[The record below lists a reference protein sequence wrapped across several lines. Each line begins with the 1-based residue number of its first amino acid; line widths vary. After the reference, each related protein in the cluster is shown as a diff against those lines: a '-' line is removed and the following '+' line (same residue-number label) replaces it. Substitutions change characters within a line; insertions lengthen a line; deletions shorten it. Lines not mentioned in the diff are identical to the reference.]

1 MTIFAYGDHAVS
13 DELAGVHGS
22 VWSAL
27 AAPGTW
33 WTAAERVELAAQVR
47 RARSHRADPPWQRPK
62 PEAIEAALPSAARE
76 AVWTL
81 ALDAHKI
88 DRVWAERMIAEL
100 GDAPYVELIAVSACV
115 TAIDV
120 FAEALGVPHE
130 PLPAAQSGEPTR
142 ERPEDVADDGAF
154 VPMTVP
160 WVGPNV
166 ARALSLVP
174 AANHTFRQLVFAM
187 YSGTHFADLVW
198 EDTAL
203 SRPQV
208 ELVAARV
215 SAVSECFY

>member
-1 MTIFAYGDHAVS
+1 MTIFAYVGHAVS
-13 DELAGVHGS
+13 GELADMHRS
-22 VWSAL
+22 TWSAL
-27 AAPGTW
+27 AEPGTW
-33 WTAAERVELAAQVR
+33 WTAAERIELAAQLR

-62 PEAIEAALPSAARE
+62 PEQIATALPAAARK

-88 DRVWAERMIAEL
+88 DRAWAERMIAEL
-100 GDAPYVELIAVSACV
+100 GDAPYVELIAVSVCV

-130 PLPAAQSGEPTR
+130 PLPAAQPGEPTR
-142 ERPEDVADDGAF
+142 ERPDDVADDGAF

-174 AANHTFRQLVFAM
+174 ASNHSFRMLVFAM
-187 YSGTHFADLVW
+187 YTGTRFADLVW

-215 SAVSECFY
+215 SAVNECFY